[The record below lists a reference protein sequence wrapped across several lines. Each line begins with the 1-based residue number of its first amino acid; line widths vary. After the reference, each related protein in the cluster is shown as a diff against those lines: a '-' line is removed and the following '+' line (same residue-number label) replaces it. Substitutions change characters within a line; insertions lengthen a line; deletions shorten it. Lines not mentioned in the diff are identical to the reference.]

1 MLSRIE
7 GGFSMSRQLFKQ
19 VENELNQ
26 TYFERREEIRGL
38 LVALLSKQHVLLL
51 GAPGTSKSAM
61 TEDLCKRIGGKYFKK
76 LVARTT
82 TPEELFGPVSLKAL
96 ENDSYRRVTTGKLP
110 EAEISFIDE
119 IFKCNSAVLNG
130 MLGIINEREFEN
142 DGQVTKCPLQS
153 MVGASNELPEDREE
167 LGALWD
173 RFLLRYVVKYIRDPR
188 NFEAMLQGGAL
199 SATTKIPAADLQQA
213 QSEVQAV
220 DVSKV
225 VPQFTVIRQ
234 KMAEKNIPVSDRR
247 WKQTLSLI
255 KANAW
260 LEGRK
265 QASDDDLEILAH
277 ALWQDPGQIPEV
289 KAQIMQLANPL
300 DKEALELFDQAAE
313 IYQGAIDAPENK
325 KSTACLEANSK
336 FKKIAQRLEVILRQA
351 RDSGK
356 NDSRILDA
364 LTKVTSWN
372 KEIVNTYL
380 L

>member
-1 MLSRIE
+1 MNNT
-7 GGFSMSRQLFKQ
+7 LFRQ
-19 VENELNQ
+19 VEAELNQ

-38 LVALLSKQHVLLL
+38 LVALLAKQHILLL

-61 TEDLCKRIGGKYFKK
+61 TEDLCRRIGGRYFKK

-110 EAEISFIDE
+110 EADISFIDE

-130 MLGIINEREFEN
+130 MLGILNEREFEN
-142 DGQVTKCPLQS
+142 DGQVMKCPLQFC
-153 MVGASNELPEDREE
+153 VGASNELPEDREE

-173 RFLLRYVVKYIRDPR
+173 RFLLRYVVRYIRDPR
-188 NFEAMLQGGAL
+188 NFEAMLLGGAL
-199 SATTKIPAADLQQA
+199 SAVTKIPQADLQQA
-213 QSEVQAV
+213 QAEVQTV

-234 KMAEKNIPVSDRR
+234 KMVELNIPVSDRR

-255 KANAW
+255 KAHAW

-277 ALWQDPGQIPEV
+277 ALWQDPSQIPQV
-289 KAQIMQLANPL
+289 KAEIMQLANPL
-300 DKEALELFDQAAE
+300 DKEALELYDQAAE
-313 IYQGAIDAPENK
+313 VYQNVLNTPEDK
-325 KSTACLEANSK
+325 KSSACMEANTK
-336 FKKIAQRLEVILRQA
+336 LKKIARKLDELSRTA

-356 NDSRILDA
+356 NDSRIMDA
-364 LTKVTSWN
+364 LAKVAAWN
-372 KEIVNTYL
+372 KEVVENYL
-380 L
+380 LV

>member
-1 MLSRIE
+1 MNNA
-7 GGFSMSRQLFKQ
+7 LFKQ
-19 VENELNQ
+19 VEVELNN

-61 TEDLCKRIGGKYFKK
+61 VHDLCSRIGGKYFKK
-76 LVARTT
+76 LVSRTT

-96 ENDSYRRVTTGKLP
+96 ENDSYKRVTAGKLP
-110 EAEISFIDE
+110 EANVAFVDE

-130 MLGIINEREFEN
+130 MLGIINEREFES
-142 DGQVTKCPLQS
+142 DGQIIHCPLQM

-199 SATTKIPAADLQQA
+199 STPTLISEAELQQA
-213 QSEVQAV
+213 QAEAQTI

-225 VPQFTVIRQ
+225 VPQIPVVRQ

-277 ALWQDPGQIPEV
+277 ALWQDPSQIPQV
-289 KAQIMQLANPL
+289 KAEIMQLANPL
-300 DKEALELFDQAAE
+300 DKEALELYDQAAE
-313 IYQGAIDAPENK
+313 VYQNVVSTPEDK
-325 KSTACLEANSK
+325 KSSACMEANTK
-336 FKKIAQRLEVILRQA
+336 FKRIAKKLDELARAA

-356 NDSRILDA
+356 NDSRIMDSMA
-364 LTKVTSWN
+364 KVVAWN
-372 KEIVNTYL
+372 KEVVENYL
-380 L
+380 LA

>member
-1 MLSRIE
+1 MNN
-7 GGFSMSRQLFKQ
+7 LFKQ
-19 VENELNQ
+19 VEAELNQ

-38 LVALLSKQHVLLL
+38 LVALLAKQHILLL

-82 TPEELFGPVSLKAL
+82 TPEELYGPVSLKAL

-110 EAEISFIDE
+110 EADIAFIDE
-119 IFKCNSAVLNG
+119 VWKCNSAVLNG

-142 DGQVTKCPLQS
+142 DGQIIKCPLQT

-188 NFEAMLQGGAL
+188 NFEAMLQGGNVYEADYNIIQIEK
-199 SATTKIPAADLQQA
+199 SDLQQA

-255 KANAW
+255 KAHAW

-277 ALWQDPGQIPEV
+277 ALWQDPSQIPQVRTE
-289 KAQIMQLANPL
+289 IMQLANPL

-313 IYQGAIDAPENK
+313 VYQNVQVAAEDK
-325 KSTACLEANSK
+325 KPSTCMEANTK
-336 FKKIAQRLEVILRQA
+336 LKKIAKKLDELSRTA
-351 RDSGK
+351 RDSGR
-356 NDSRILDA
+356 NDSRIMDT
-364 LTKVTSWN
+364 LTRVIAWN
-372 KEIVNTYL
+372 KEVVENYL
-380 L
+380 LV

>member
-1 MLSRIE
+1 
-7 GGFSMSRQLFKQ
+7 MSNALFQKI
-19 VENELNQ
+19 ENELNG

-38 LVALLSKQHVLLL
+38 LVALLAKQHVLLL

-61 TEDLCKRIGGKYFKK
+61 TEDLCKRIGGLYFKK

-142 DGQVTKCPLQS
+142 DGQTIKCPLQS

-199 SATTKIPAADLQQA
+199 SASAKIPAVELQKAQA
-213 QSEVQAV
+213 EVQAV

-225 VPQFTVIRQ
+225 IPQFTVIRQ

-255 KANAW
+255 KAHAW
-260 LEGRK
+260 MEGRK

-277 ALWQDPGQIPEV
+277 ALWQDPGQIPQV
-289 KAQIMQLANPL
+289 KSEIMQLANPL
-300 DKEALELFDQAAE
+300 DKEALELFDQASE
-313 IYQGAIDAPENK
+313 IYQNVINAPDEK
-325 KSTACLEANSK
+325 KSSACMEANTK
-336 FKKIAQRLEVILRQA
+336 LKKIALKLNDLARIA
-351 RDSGK
+351 RDSAK
-356 NDSRILDA
+356 NDSRIMDA
-364 LTKVTSWN
+364 LAKVAAWN
-372 KEIVNTYL
+372 KEIVNSYL
-380 L
+380 LV

>member
-1 MLSRIE
+1 MNNT
-7 GGFSMSRQLFKQ
+7 LFRQ
-19 VENELNQ
+19 VEAELNQ

-38 LVALLSKQHVLLL
+38 LVALLAKQHILLL

-61 TEDLCKRIGGKYFKK
+61 TEDLCRRIGGRYFKK

-110 EAEISFIDE
+110 EADISFIDE

-130 MLGIINEREFEN
+130 MLGILNEREFEN
-142 DGQVTKCPLQS
+142 DGQVMKCPLQFC
-153 MVGASNELPEDREE
+153 VGASNELPEDREE

-173 RFLLRYVVKYIRDPR
+173 RFLLRYVVRYIRDPR
-188 NFEAMLQGGAL
+188 NFEAMLLGGAL
-199 SATTKIPAADLQQA
+199 SAVTKIPQADLQQA
-213 QSEVQAV
+213 QAEVQTV

-234 KMAEKNIPVSDRR
+234 KMVELNIPVSDRR

-255 KANAW
+255 RAHAW

-277 ALWQDPGQIPEV
+277 ALWQDPSQIPQV
-289 KAQIMQLANPL
+289 KTEIMALANPL
-300 DKEALELFDQAAE
+300 DKEALELYDQAAE
-313 IYQGAIDAPENK
+313 VYQTVCAAPEEK
-325 KSTACLEANSK
+325 KSSACLEANTK
-336 FKKIAQRLEVILRQA
+336 FKKIAKKLEELQRQA
-351 RDSGK
+351 RDAGK
-356 NDSRILDA
+356 NDSRIMDA
-364 LTKVTSWN
+364 LSKVIAWN
-372 KEIVNTYL
+372 KEVVDKYL
-380 L
+380 LV